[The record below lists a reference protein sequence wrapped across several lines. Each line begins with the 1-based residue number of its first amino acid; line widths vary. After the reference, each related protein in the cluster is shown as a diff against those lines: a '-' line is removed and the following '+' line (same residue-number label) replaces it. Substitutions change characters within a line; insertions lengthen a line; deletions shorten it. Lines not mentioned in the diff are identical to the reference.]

1 MKCGGLAKIGKTE
14 YYKML
19 KNAGIK
25 HTKVLPL
32 LLCKRAVTTR
42 WMGVCSQ
49 SAGAAESPGIWSI
62 VLHGKWCQ
70 TTFVPRISKSV
81 VSLNKSWQ
89 WLFCSNQNSRF
100 WNLATME
107 MTVPKPTPWS
117 QNLAKSNRPRI
128 WCTIALTSSIVVLCC
143 IQMQHCYTTSLILG
157 WYSVQFLCGVRTT
170 GTPLPGGENNTG
182 TI

>member
-19 KNAGIK
+19 KNAGMQ

-42 WMGVCSQ
+42 RMGVCSQ
-49 SAGAAESPGIWSI
+49 SAGVAESPGIWSI

-70 TTFVPRISKSV
+70 TTFVPRISKSL

-100 WNLATME
+100 FETWQRWKWLYQN
-107 MTVPKPTPWS
+107 

>member
-1 MKCGGLAKIGKTE
+1 MNMWILKHIYRTKVCILYGSLFKERIMKCGGLAKIGKTE

-19 KNAGIK
+19 KNAGMQ

-42 WMGVCSQ
+42 RMGVCSQ
-49 SAGAAESPGIWSI
+49 SAGVAESPGIWSI

-70 TTFVPRISKSV
+70 TTFVPRISKSL

-100 WNLATME
+100 FETWQRWKWLY
-107 MTVPKPTPWS
+107 
-117 QNLAKSNRPRI
+117 QNQHRGPRI
-128 WCTIALTSSIVVLCC
+128 WQKAIDQGSGVLSPWHPLLLCC
-143 IQMQHCYTTSLILG
+143 VAYKCSTAIQPH
-157 WYSVQFLCGVRTT
+157 
-170 GTPLPGGENNTG
+170 
-182 TI
+182 